1 MGTIKAR
8 FGAIALTTALLAGG
22 SLLAGSTASAA
33 PPAIP
38 PGSTVTCSQISGFFR
53 MRPGIGATSTSSG
66 VKWRLAAVAN
76 NCTATAASGAVLPG
90 VISGA
95 IVKGDGYFI
104 GPNTCTNAAAA
115 ANYGASTMKVQ
126 WISTPAFAPT
136 TYSAVATGGFN
147 AATTTDLTGLTHDR
161 NNAGPTP
168 VSLQLGADWTAAT
181 AAQIAT
187 DCSGTP
193 PNQRIAAFQTPG
205 TSSSHVPVF
214 VAQI

>member
-1 MGTIKAR
+1 M
-8 FGAIALTTALLAGG
+8 
-22 SLLAGSTASAA
+22 LAGSAASAA
-33 PPAIP
+33 PPSLPA
-38 PGSTVTCSQISGFFR
+38 GTTVKCSQISGMFR

-76 NCTATAASGAVLPG
+76 NCVAIAASGAVYSG

-104 GPNTCTNAAAA
+104 GPNTCANAALAA
-115 ANYGASTMKVQ
+115 SYGASALTVQ
-126 WISTPAFAPT
+126 WISTPSLAPT
-136 TYSAVATGGFN
+136 TYSAVATGAFN

-161 NNAGPTP
+161 NNVGPTP
-168 VSLQLGADWTAAT
+168 VSLKLGGDWTAAT

-187 DCSGTP
+187 DCSGAP
-193 PNQRIAAFQTPG
+193 PVQRIAAFQTPAT
-205 TSSSHVPVF
+205 TSTHLPPF